1 MYLVVRTF
9 NIRSTLLTNNLYI
22 YNIVDYR
29 YNVQQVSGI
38 YLEYLKL
45 YAY

>member
-1 MYLVVRTF
+1 MHLVVRTF
-9 NIRSTLLTNNLYI
+9 HMRSTLLTNHLYTH
-22 YNIVDYR
+22 NMVDYR

-38 YLEYLKL
+38 YLAYLKL